1 MKNTKNLILMIF
13 VSVCSF
19 LLVGV
24 MNVSAQIGFKNSPPV
39 CTPDNVKPGEKVT
52 CYIVGAG
59 TQADSTSSTTPSA
72 QETAGD
78 EASPGQQPLPAP
90 VAEVGPTSEGTPQP
104 TADGGAEDGKT
115 HGFVT
120 RLYTTDGLMFDSV
133 EPYIQDTS
141 AVALEATAQSD
152 SSKKEITIGSKKI
165 DYTCTYYAGKAPK
178 AEWQIGDGDD
188 FRCALFYG
196 NTETP
201 SITVKSGVP
210 PTEIQGLTGT
220 GNGIMVIGKVITHIS
235 DDVDAGSSCGE
246 LCVLTKEAATVESYT
261 NTSEGSEDYVCA
273 EVHYTKDGTP
283 ASNVETG
290 AFTSYFL
297 LAAGAL
303 IAISAIAIAKKNN
316 KFYRV

>member
-24 MNVSAQIGFKNSPPV
+24 MNVYAQVGFKNSPPV

-52 CYIVGAG
+52 CYIVGTG

-72 QETAGD
+72 QETVGG
-78 EASPGQQPLPAP
+78 ETSPGQQPLPAP

-104 TADGGAEDGKT
+104 TADGTAEEGKT

-133 EPYIQDTS
+133 EPYIEGTNAI
-141 AVALEATAQSD
+141 AVEATAQSATN
-152 SSKKEITIGSKKI
+152 KQTITIGSKSVE
-165 DYTCTYYAGKAPK
+165 YTCSYYPGKAPS
-178 AEWQIGDGDD
+178 AEWQIGAGDD
-188 FRCALFYG
+188 YRCALFYG
-196 NTETP
+196 TTEEPT
-201 SITVKSGVP
+201 ITVKSGEP
-210 PTEIQGLTGT
+210 KTEIQGLTGH

-246 LCVLTKEAATVESYT
+246 LCVLTKEAATVDSYN
-261 NTSEGSEDYVCA
+261 NTSEGSDEYVCA